1 MSAAGV
7 NGQNGSS
14 PGAFIGVDVGGT
26 HTDVQVVL
34 GDRLS
39 RGKALTTY
47 DDFSRGVL
55 EAIEVAAAGLDL
67 TRDEL
72 VGRARLV
79 VNATTV
85 VTNAIA
91 QLKGSKVGILVTAG
105 FRDEFRFAGCSR
117 IAQFD
122 DHLQINVPDLVA
134 RRDILEIEERIDFT
148 GAELVRLD
156 EDQVEASARRLVED
170 SGVKAIAICFL
181 SSYVNP
187 AHEQRAAEIIA
198 RSHPDVFVTPSHE
211 VSSLLGETRRWTTAM
226 LNCFVHEQAHVFLE
240 SLGTNLREAGLDG
253 GLTFFQ
259 GLGGGISKDRARQFP
274 LALLGAGPA
283 GGAVGANELAK
294 LMGEK
299 RVLLGDMGG
308 TSFDTGVIAD
318 NEIHIDGALDIGLF
332 RTALSIVDVVSVG
345 AGGGS
350 IAWISERG
358 VPQVGPQSAGSTPG
372 PAAYDHGGDKPTVTD
387 AMIAMGIIDPDNYLG
402 GRVPLRR
409 DLAIEALKREFA
421 DPAGWGV
428 DEAAAAVHD
437 LVVTNMAHAVRE
449 VSVNKGHDPR
459 DFLFLAY
466 GGTLPMFAMQIA
478 RMLDMTRIVVPRDS
492 PVFCAWGL
500 LMSDFV
506 LRYDQ
511 TVNWNLS
518 KVDELERV
526 NATGQK
532 LVTTAVGAMREE
544 GFADDSIEVAR
555 SGDVQYAGQVHALS
569 LGLPDADLTEASIA
583 NIATRFVDVYES
595 TYGEGTAWT
604 MMQER
609 LVNYT
614 VTVRGKMP
622 RPRIEPLPLAP
633 TAPQDMLKGERE
645 IYLPTEH
652 ERRRTPIYDE
662 ARFTVG
668 STVQG
673 PAVIEAT
680 DTTIYVPAGV
690 TAERDGFTNIVMSE
704 E

>member
-1 MSAAGV
+1 
-7 NGQNGSS
+7 
-14 PGAFIGVDVGGT
+14 
-26 HTDVQVVL
+26 
-34 GDRLS
+34 
-39 RGKALTTY
+39 
-47 DDFSRGVL
+47 
-55 EAIEVAAAGLDL
+55 
-67 TRDEL
+67 
-72 VGRARLV
+72 
-79 VNATTV
+79 
-85 VTNAIA
+85 
-91 QLKGSKVGILVTAG
+91 
-105 FRDEFRFAGCSR
+105 
-117 IAQFD
+117 
-122 DHLQINVPDLVA
+122 
-134 RRDILEIEERIDFT
+134 
-148 GAELVRLD
+148 
-156 EDQVEASARRLVED
+156 
-170 SGVKAIAICFL
+170 
-181 SSYVNP
+181 
-187 AHEQRAAEIIA
+187 
-198 RSHPDVFVTPSHE
+198 
-211 VSSLLGETRRWTTAM
+211 
-226 LNCFVHEQAHVFLE
+226 
-240 SLGTNLREAGLDG
+240 
-253 GLTFFQ
+253 
-259 GLGGGISKDRARQFP
+259 
-274 LALLGAGPA
+274 
-283 GGAVGANELAK
+283 
-294 LMGEK
+294 
-299 RVLLGDMGG
+299 
-308 TSFDTGVIAD
+308 
-318 NEIHIDGALDIGLF
+318 
-332 RTALSIVDVVSVG
+332 
-345 AGGGS
+345 
-350 IAWISERG
+350 
-358 VPQVGPQSAGSTPG
+358 
-372 PAAYDHGGDKPTVTD
+372 
-387 AMIAMGIIDPDNYLG
+387 
-402 GRVPLRR
+402 VPLRR

-569 LGLPDADLTEASIA
+569 LGLPDADLTEASIP
-583 NIATRFVDVYES
+583 NIATRFVDAYES

-622 RPRIEPLPLAP
+622 RPRIEPLPFAP

-652 ERRRTPIYDE
+652 ERRQTPIYDE